1 MLKTDNK
8 YQLIIYIF
16 QVPIA
21 TVMAEGGAA
30 FNRVSWSPSGTH
42 VIAGDDCGK
51 IWVYEVAEVR
61 TGQYNLNYSNV
72 PYHCRVH
79 IDSLFGLEILENK

>member
-1 MLKTDNK
+1 M
-8 YQLIIYIF
+8 
-16 QVPIA
+16 PIA

-42 VIAGDDCGK
+42 VTAGDDCGK

-61 TGQYNLNYSNV
+61 EL
-72 PYHCRVH
+72 
-79 IDSLFGLEILENK
+79 